1 MIIFWLILL
10 LLLVLA
16 GFFIAWPW
24 WRYRQQT
31 TVLSVSQVD
40 QRLAENVRLFREHLA
55 ELELQKA
62 DGRLDELQFNQL
74 KLEQERALLED
85 EQALRRTNTLPQ
97 GKLGVGLLIGLVG
110 VFALV
115 ALALYEHL
123 GSRQDMAIQELQL
136 VKDYQSIQAA
146 HAKRT
151 ADPAATRALIAG
163 VEARLK
169 QEPDNVQYWFILA
182 RNAMELGD
190 FTLAANAYLQVVE
203 RDKESAMVMAEAA
216 QAIFLRDGNQ
226 VSPPVENLSRSALA
240 LEPENTMA
248 LGLMGIVEF
257 SRKSYI
263 EAIKYW
269 NKAVA
274 VMGADSPASQS
285 LYAAGIERARNL
297 YLQEGGSQEQL
308 DSLVAGKQLRVGV
321 SLVDGLQLAP
331 DQWVYIYARAWQGAK
346 MPLAITRIKVADL
359 PAEVTL
365 TEAMAM
371 SPAASL
377 AQATQVELVARVS
390 QDGTATA
397 KPGDWQGSLGPVDMQ
412 NIPSSLRLQID
423 HQVAP

>member
-1 MIIFWLILL
+1 MIILWLILS

-16 GFFIAWPW
+16 SLFVFWPW

-31 TVLSVSQVD
+31 MLLSVSQVD
-40 QRLAENVRLFREHLA
+40 ERLAENVRLFREHLA

-85 EQALRRTNTLPQ
+85 ERVLRRHNSAPQ
-97 GKLGVGLLIGLVG
+97 VALGVWGVIGVAAVL
-110 VFALV
+110 ALA

-123 GSRQDMAIQELQL
+123 GSRQDVAIQELQL
-136 VKDYQSIQAA
+136 VKDYQALQAA
-146 HAKRT
+146 HAKR
-151 ADPAATRALIAG
+151 AVDPAATRALIAG
-163 VEARLK
+163 VEAQLK
-169 QEPDNVQYWFILA
+169 REPDNVQYWFILA

-190 FTLAANAYLQVVE
+190 FARAANAYLQVVE

-216 QAIFLRDGNQ
+216 QAVFLRDSNQ
-226 VSPPVENLSRSALA
+226 VSPPVENLSRAALA

-269 NKAVA
+269 NKAVG
-274 VMGADSPASQS
+274 VMGADAPASQS
-285 LYAAGIERARNL
+285 LYSGIERARSL

-308 DSLVAGKQLRVGV
+308 DTLLAGKQLRVGV
-321 SLVDGLQLAP
+321 SLAEGLALAP
-331 DQWVYIYARAWQGAK
+331 EQWVYIYARAWQGAK

-365 TEAMAM
+365 SEAMAM
-371 SPAASL
+371 SPAATL
-377 AQATQVELVARVS
+377 AQATRVELVARVS

-412 NIPSSLRLQID
+412 NIPGSLRLQID